1 MEKVECVAYAI
12 QNIRNKKF
20 IQGTDFR
27 CYPHRQR
34 LTNETPMLFS
44 EFQKKIGLMG
54 IEMERRGI
62 NSETYRV
69 MKVKITVVEED
80 K

>member
-20 IQGTDFR
+20 VQGTDFR
-27 CYPHRQR
+27 CYPRRQR

-44 EFQKKIGLMG
+44 EFQKKIGLIR
-54 IEMERRGI
+54 IEMEHRGI
-62 NSETYRV
+62 NPKTYRV
-69 MKVKITVVEED
+69 AKVKIIVED
-80 K
+80 T